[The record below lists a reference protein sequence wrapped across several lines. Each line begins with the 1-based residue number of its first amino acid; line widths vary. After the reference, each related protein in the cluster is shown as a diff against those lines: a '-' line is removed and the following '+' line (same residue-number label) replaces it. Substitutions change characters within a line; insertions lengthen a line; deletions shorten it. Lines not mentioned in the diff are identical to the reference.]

1 MKNIQIRLFALGCC
15 FLLLLVL
22 SSCGGNPHWNTSAG
36 VDVVWGPGG
45 ARVQPNISVG
55 VYNGGRW

>member
-1 MKNIQIRLFALGCC
+1 MVLFLS
-15 FLLLLVL
+15 FVI
-22 SSCGGNPHWNTSAG
+22 SSCANARWGTSAG

-45 ARVQPNISVG
+45 PRVQPNINVG

>member
-1 MKNIQIRLFALGCC
+1 MKKYRYPLIIVLVV
-15 FLLLLVL
+15 LLMSIGLAG
-22 SSCGGNPHWNTSAG
+22 CGGSHWGTSAG

-45 ARVQPNISVG
+45 PRVQPNISVG

>member
-1 MKNIQIRLFALGCC
+1 MKYLRLSIVLMVCIAVTA
-15 FLLLLVL
+15 LVL
-22 SSCGGNPHWNTSAG
+22 VSCGNARWGTSAG

-45 ARVQPNISVG
+45 PRVQPNISMN

>member
-1 MKNIQIRLFALGCC
+1 MKKLRYTLVVVFVLMLIGAGFAGC
-15 FLLLLVL
+15 
-22 SSCGGNPHWNTSAG
+22 GNSRWGTSAG

-45 ARVQPNISVG
+45 PRVQPNISMG

>member
-1 MKNIQIRLFALGCC
+1 MKPFRPAVALV
-15 FLLLLVL
+15 FVMLLIAFVF
-22 SSCGGNPHWNTSAG
+22 SSCGNARWGSSAG

-45 ARVQPNISVG
+45 PRVQPNISVG

>member
-1 MKNIQIRLFALGCC
+1 MKRISSVIASF
-15 FLLLLVL
+15 FIVLLLVL
-22 SSCGGNPHWNTSAG
+22 AVSSCANARWGTSAG

-45 ARVQPNISVG
+45 PRVQPNINVG

>member
-1 MKNIQIRLFALGCC
+1 MKRIRSVTAIFFAM
-15 FLLLLVL
+15 LLIALVNTA
-22 SSCGGNPHWNTSAG
+22 CGNARWGTSAG

-45 ARVQPNISVG
+45 PRVQPNINVG

>member
-1 MKNIQIRLFALGCC
+1 MKKSRVYFAYLSVV
-15 FLLLLVL
+15 LLVVL
-22 SSCGGNPHWNTSAG
+22 ALAACGNARWGSSAG

-45 ARVQPNISVG
+45 PRVQPNISVG

>member
-1 MKNIQIRLFALGCC
+1 MKKYRYALIIAIVLLAGFSLAGC
-15 FLLLLVL
+15 
-22 SSCGGNPHWNTSAG
+22 GNSHWGTSAG

-45 ARVQPNISVG
+45 PRVQPNISVG